1 MQISYDEIA
10 QQLQIMPVTFST
22 SECHG
27 VVTGLAI
34 TSSHIGE
41 LNIAEYILSE
51 TDHQHALAL
60 EQQAWLNQ
68 WLGSI
73 VEELNDSDLSFMIAI
88 PDEQQALAN
97 RLAAVA
103 EWCQGFLYGLAA
115 LGETDFETLPAEAS
129 ETLSDLSEIG
139 KMDFENADDGDDAE
153 ADLFEITEYIRM
165 ATLSLFDDISAQ
177 KKLQS
182 TQKALDKLIH

>member
-1 MQISYDEIA
+1 MQITYDEISL
-10 QQLQIMPVTFST
+10 QLQNMPVTFST

-34 TSSHIGE
+34 STNQIAD

-51 TDHQHALAL
+51 TDHLQALAL

-68 WLGSI
+68 WLGAI
-73 VEELNDSDLSFMIAI
+73 VEELNDSDLSFMLVI
-88 PDEQQALAN
+88 PDEQQSLAN
-97 RLAAVA
+97 RLAAIA

-129 ETLSDLSEIG
+129 ETLSDLSEIS
-139 KMDFENADDGDDAE
+139 KMDFESAEDGDDAE

-182 TQKALDKLIH
+182 TQKALDKLMH